1 MERPWQPSR
10 NACLTLKQLGLSA
23 AQIQASM
30 VAFRHHTSEQTD
42 LAFMRFA
49 RDNAGNDVVAE
60 RTAELL
66 ELPLHWQ
73 PADEITMQLQTLGY
87 QPETIAH
94 YRDLFVISIR
104 EQGRALRDPGKAFVA
119 FCERRPTRLP
129 APIPPTWLPNTET
142 LQCLIRERSLHV
154 ERLPDLI
161 EYFIHTHQGRYS
173 SDWDSTFVGWI
184 EQRRVEGTLAC

>member
-30 VAFRHHTSEQTD
+30 EAFRHHTSEQTD

-129 APIPPTWLPNTET
+129 APIPPPGCRILRPYN
-142 LQCLIRERSLHV
+142 
-154 ERLPDLI
+154 
-161 EYFIHTHQGRYS
+161 
-173 SDWDSTFVGWI
+173 
-184 EQRRVEGTLAC
+184 A